1 MCLIH
6 RITREPIDECLNSVL
21 SESLG
26 VSKMLMRRRIGTIVA
41 AVAIGASA
49 ITGICGCAIGLSGA
63 GRTAT
68 TRAAGPVAGSQG
80 SAPTVATT
88 VKATFTAA
96 ITAVASFGSP
106 PAGYRM
112 TVLSAIQMRQA
123 VPGFSATLVSDLETS
138 GKAAI
143 VRYFGPRQAAAERRA
158 LASAM
163 AFDADPRIINL
174 GSGVTRMSFGKVE
187 LEGAVA
193 TVSAEVTA
201 WRRAEARQ
209 PLTGTW
215 LTDASVRLTRYT
227 ATLSRSM
234 GGSWQVTV
242 LTATAAAP

>member
-1 MCLIH
+1 V
-6 RITREPIDECLNSVL
+6 P
-21 SESLG
+21 
-26 VSKMLMRRRIGTIVA
+26 
-41 AVAIGASA
+41 
-49 ITGICGCAIGLSGA
+49 
-63 GRTAT
+63 
-68 TRAAGPVAGSQG
+68 
-80 SAPTVATT
+80 TT

-158 LASAM
+158 LSSAM

-174 GSGVTRMSFGKVE
+174 GSGVTRISFGKVE
-187 LEGAVA
+187 VEGTVA

-201 WRRAEARQ
+201 WEKAEARQ
-209 PLTGTW
+209 SRTGMW
-215 LTDASVRLTRYT
+215 LTDASVRVTRYT
-227 ATLSRSM
+227 ATLGRGM
-234 GGSWQVTV
+234 GGSWQVTG